1 MSKVD
6 LAFALKQPPEKAMAY
21 FESLGLK
28 LHEDWRP
35 LEFNARERAFMVTNV
50 GRRDVL
56 QDIYN
61 EVGKYIEGGTMR
73 DAKKNLEQ
81 ILTAKGWWGKG
92 MVFDTDG
99 VAVGRKLNPR
109 RLDIILRQ
117 NKINAFAAARYQKLL
132 ASKATRPWWRYNTRL
147 DNKVRASHRVL
158 HGLMFRVDDA
168 FWDGFYPPIDWLCRC
183 FVTCHSERDIDRE
196 GWRDELRDTNTDGSL
211 NTWEKYYQ
219 TRLREPKAARVVTYT
234 DPVRKDF
241 EMRGAAK
248 VTTGVGFG
256 NNAARDWLRPFV
268 PQEAA
273 EKFADIAAL
282 PKTNWRNMGLGELP
296 LHPVSGEM
304 LLPKGLTEIQYAQAF
319 LAEFGATLGKGVV
332 FKDAAG
338 NALPIGVDLLINRK
352 RGTLKADKRGRG
364 PFLKILADTIK
375 NPEEIWTHW
384 IDTPYGREFVTHYV
398 KGYSLDLGD
407 RVEYGFAVF
416 KLTKDGWYGAT
427 VFPSALDKQVADK
440 LTHINDQRLGVLL
453 YKK

>member
-1 MSKVD
+1 MPKVD
-6 LAFALKQPPEKAMAY
+6 LAFALKQPPEKAVAY
-21 FESLGLK
+21 FESLNLDVPADWINM
-28 LHEDWRP
+28 LHD
-35 LEFNARERAFMVTNV
+35 ARQKAFMVSGVT
-50 GRRDVL
+50 RRDVL
-56 QDIYN
+56 QDVYN
-61 EVGKYIEGGTMR
+61 ETLKYIQGGTMR
-73 DAKKNLEQ
+73 DAKKNLEAA
-81 ILTAKGWWGKG
+81 LRAKGWWGTG
-92 MVFDTDG
+92 MVFDKDG

-117 NKINAFAAARYQKLL
+117 NKINAFAAARYQKLM
-132 ASKATRPWWRYNTRL
+132 ASKATRPLWRYNTRL
-147 DNKVRASHRVL
+147 DNKVRASHRAL
-158 HGLMFRVDDA
+158 HGLIFHADDA
-168 FWDGFYPPIDWLCRC
+168 FWDVFYPPIDWLCRC

-196 GWRDELRDTNTDGSL
+196 GWRDELRDTSTDGSL
-211 NTWEKYYQ
+211 NTWEKHYQ

-256 NNAARDWLRPFV
+256 NNAARDWLKPFV

-296 LHPVSGEM
+296 LHPVSAQM
-304 LLPKGLTEIQYAQAF
+304 LLPKGLSEVEYAKAF
-319 LAEFGATLGKGVV
+319 LAEFGATFEKSVV